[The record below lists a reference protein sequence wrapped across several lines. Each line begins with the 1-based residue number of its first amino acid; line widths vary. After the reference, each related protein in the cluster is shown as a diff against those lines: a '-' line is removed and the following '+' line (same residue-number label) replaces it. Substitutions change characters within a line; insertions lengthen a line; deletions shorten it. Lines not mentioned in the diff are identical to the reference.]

1 MPKLELVLLIHA
13 HQPVGNFDNVLED
26 AYKDCYLPFVQVLEK
41 HPSIR
46 LGLHYTGPLLEW
58 MDRTH
63 PEYFDLVRALV
74 QRGQVEVAGGGFYEP
89 ILVTIP
95 PQDRYDQLTKLAD
108 FVEKHFG
115 RRPRGAWLAERVWEP
130 QIPSSLAAA
139 GVEYTLV
146 DDNHF
151 LGAGF
156 ELEELY
162 GHYLCEDMGQSVK
175 MLPSLKMLRYLTP
188 FRPVHET
195 IDFLREA
202 AQKHAG
208 GFAAMG
214 DDLEKFGVWP
224 GTNELCYGEGWLE
237 EFFTA
242 LEKNSDWIATSTP
255 IDAVASHP
263 ALGCANLPTASYTEM
278 MEWALPT
285 PARNRYHAL
294 VEEFANRPES
304 LPFVRGGIWRGFF
317 TKYAESNLMHKKM
330 LHVSQKVHRLAK
342 STRTDKAFLQARE
355 EAKTQLLRG
364 QCNDPYWHGVFGGL
378 YSPHLRTAVWCAL
391 ERAET
396 IADGLEHE
404 AQNNGKGGAQAGARG
419 PAGFAGGVQPQSSTK
434 ARVTQSGAVSAK
446 QAPLQS
452 GGAAAVRGG
461 GTGGGPAGTSTGK
474 ATGTSTGVGTSQTA
488 YTHAKQLDFDADG
501 YDEIYF
507 TSDRYAALVTPHDGG
522 TVSALDFR
530 PANITLVNSL
540 RRRLESYHAKL
551 KNISTAPV
559 QGAPTIHDQTR
570 AKEAGLEN
578 FLHYDRWQRNCFRLL
593 VFGQNKTYEDCATV
607 KLEEDAALAGGV
619 YEVMGFS
626 DKRVTLVSPEGDWRA
641 EKSLTFQ
648 ATEEGFDAVCELTV
662 RRGAKE
668 QATVNIGLEAVVNFL
683 APNAPD
689 RYFESRGKRFPL
701 RWAAALAGDE
711 LRVVDEFQHAAVK
724 FEAPGSR
731 NFWIS
736 AIDTVSESED
746 GFERIYQGSE
756 VIAIWPVTLGA
767 GEEWKGKFVLKA
779 QRLA

>member
-1 MPKLELVLLIHA
+1 VPKFELVLLIHA
-13 HQPVGNFDNVLED
+13 HQPVGNFENVLED

-95 PQDRYDQLTKLAD
+95 PQDRYEQLTKLAD

-115 RRPRGAWLAERVWEP
+115 KRPRGAWLAERVWEP
-130 QIPSSLAAA
+130 QLPSSLAGA

-195 IDFLREA
+195 IDFLRGA
-202 AQKHAG
+202 AQKQAG
-208 GFAAMG
+208 EFAAMG

-237 EFFTA
+237 EFFSA
-242 LEKNSDWIATSTP
+242 LEKNSDWLATSTP
-255 IDAVASHP
+255 GDAVTSHP

-294 VEEFANRPES
+294 VEEFANRPEA
-304 LPFVRGGIWRGFF
+304 LPFLRGGIWRGFF

-330 LHVSQKVHRLAK
+330 LHVSQKVQRLVK

-355 EAKTQLLRG
+355 EAKTELLRG

-396 IADGLEHE
+396 IADEFEHE
-404 AQNNGKGGAQAGARG
+404 TEGNGKGFAQVGARG
-419 PAGFAGGVQPQSSTK
+419 TAGFAGG
-434 ARVTQSGAVSAK
+434 ASGGGLVAK
-446 QAPLQS
+446 QMAAQR
-452 GGAAAVRGG
+452 GAGAAMQSR
-461 GTGGGPAGTSTGK
+461 GTGGGPSGTSIGTG
-474 ATGTSTGVGTSQTA
+474 ASQTA
-488 YTHAKQLDFDADG
+488 YTQAKQLDFDADG

-507 TSDRYAALVTPHDGG
+507 TSDRYAALVAPQDGG

-607 KLEEDAALAGGV
+607 RLEEDAALAGGV

-626 DKRVTLVSPEGDWRA
+626 DKRITLASPGGDWRA

-648 ATEEGFDAVCELTV
+648 ATEEGFDTICELTV
-662 RRGAKE
+662 RRDAK
-668 QATVNIGLEAVVNFL
+668 AKDKAVVNIGIEAVVNFL

-701 RWAAALAGDE
+701 RWAAALAGEE
-711 LRVVDEFQHAAVK
+711 LRVVDEYQHAAVK

-767 GEEWKGKFVLKA
+767 GEEWKGRFVLKA

>member
-1 MPKLELVLLIHA
+1 VPKFELVLLIHA
-13 HQPVGNFDNVLED
+13 HQPVGNFDSVLED
-26 AYKDCYLPFVQVLEK
+26 AYAYCYLPFVQVLEK

-95 PQDRYDQLTKLAD
+95 TQDRYDQLTKLAD

-115 RRPRGAWLAERVWEP
+115 KRPRGAWLAERVWEP
-130 QIPSSLAAA
+130 QLPSSLAVA

-195 IDFLREA
+195 IDFLRGA

-208 GFAAMG
+208 EFAAMG

-237 EFFTA
+237 EFFSA

-255 IDAVASHP
+255 GDAVTSHA

-294 VEEFANRPES
+294 VEEFANRPEA
-304 LPFVRGGIWRGFF
+304 LPFLRGGIWRGFF

-330 LHVSQKVHRLAK
+330 LHVSQKVQRLAK
-342 STRTDKAFLQARE
+342 STRTDKAFLRACE

-396 IADGLEHE
+396 IADALEHE
-404 AQNNGKGGAQAGARG
+404 GVGGPQAGGGGTRG
-419 PAGFAGGVQPQSSTK
+419 TAGFAGGAQSATQ
-434 ARVTQSGAVSAK
+434 ARVAQGGGLSARQAATQSGTTAAV
-446 QAPLQS
+446 QS
-452 GGAAAVRGG
+452 GGA
-461 GTGGGPAGTSTGK
+461 GGGPSGVSGGAG
-474 ATGTSTGVGTSQTA
+474 ASQTA
-488 YTHAKQLDFDADG
+488 YTHAKQFDFDADG
-501 YDEIYF
+501 YDEFYF
-507 TSDRYAALVTPHDGG
+507 TSDRYAALVAPQDGG
-522 TVSALDFR
+522 TLSALDFR

-540 RRRLESYHAKL
+540 RRREESYHAKL
-551 KNISTAPV
+551 KEASTAPV
-559 QGAPTIHDQTR
+559 QGAPTIHEQTR
-570 AKEAGLEN
+570 AKEAGLERY
-578 FLHYDRWQRNCFRLL
+578 LHYDRWERNCFRLL

-607 KLEEDAALAGGV
+607 QLEEDAALAGGA

-626 DKRVTLVSPEGDWRA
+626 DKRITLVSPEGDWRA

-662 RRGAKE
+662 SYKPGAIAGAIAGAKE
-668 QATVNIGLEAVVNFL
+668 KATVNIGLEAVVNFL
-683 APNAPD
+683 APAAAD

-701 RWAAALAGDE
+701 RWAAALAGEE
-711 LRVVDEFQHAAVK
+711 LRVVDEYQRAAVK
-724 FEAPGSR
+724 FEAPASR

-779 QRLA
+779 QRLT